1 MKALVVSAAC
11 CYPGLA
17 GLDDQVKTILTQ
29 VSSEVGVS
37 IDVKIVTAST
47 AMFGGVIPKPL
58 LNTLM
63 NKFRQ
68 NETGPAVIIDGE
80 IVSYGIPRPD
90 ELKAILIKH
99 ANVA

>member
-1 MKALVVSAAC
+1 MKVLVVSAAC

-17 GLDDQVKTILTQ
+17 GLDDQVKTILEQT
-29 VSSEVGVS
+29 SSEVGVL

-47 AMFGGVIPKPL
+47 AMFGGVIPKPI

-68 NETGPAVIIDGE
+68 NETGPAIIINGE
-80 IVSYGIPRPD
+80 IVSYGIPKPE
-90 ELKAILIKH
+90 ELKATLIKH
-99 ANVA
+99 ANEA

>member
-1 MKALVVSAAC
+1 MKALIVSAAC

-17 GLDDQVKTILTQ
+17 GLDDQVKSILEQ
-29 VSSEVGVS
+29 SSSEIGAL
-37 IDVKIVTAST
+37 IDVKIITAST
-47 AMFGGVIPKPL
+47 AMFGGVIPKPI

-80 IVSYGIPRPD
+80 IVSYGIPKPE
-90 ELKAILIKH
+90 ELKAILKKH
-99 ANVA
+99 ADEA